1 MLTSF
6 YRKKP
11 VILKY
16 GLFFVPRS
24 PHANTHHREGSQ
36 SLPVIK
42 SSFIYFLTFFQTF
55 FDPITKGKQANP
67 TTRPVKNSAT
77 IEGKA

>member
-16 GLFFVPRS
+16 GLFFCAGVPL
-24 PHANTHHREGSQ
+24 ANPHHREGSQ

-42 SSFIYFLTFFQTF
+42 SSFIYFLIFFQTF
-55 FDPITKGKQANP
+55 LNPITTGKQANP